1 MEHTTPSVNPNAN
14 SRVWVIMMR
23 QCRFIDC
30 NKGPTLVGDI
40 DRRGACVC
48 VRVGGVRAYMG
59 ISKLSAHFFCKPK
72 TFLKK

>member
-48 VRVGGVRAYMG
+48 VRVGGGVG
-59 ISKLSAHFFCKPK
+59 HIWESPSSLLIFSVNLKLF
-72 TFLKK
+72 